1 MTYGLIDIQR
11 SLDSSAEQG
20 IRHAAS
26 LEKQRDQT
34 NMELDQADDA
44 SRKSAIGQG
53 AGMGASIGMVAGGP
67 GGAVVGAGAGATI
80 GYLTYEFLQA
90 EQ

>member
-11 SLDSSAEQG
+11 SLDNSAEQG
-20 IRHAAS
+20 IRHAAN

-67 GGAVVGAGAGATI
+67 GGAVVGAGIGGLT
-80 GYLTYEFLQA
+80 GYLTYEFL
-90 EQ
+90 